1 MEKSPGYE
9 PEHSL
14 TYTRGMP
21 PSEEPSTRDKLLDAF
36 ETLLVTEG
44 SRAAT
49 LDAVAAAAGVS
60 KGGLLYHFHSKD
72 QLVDGMLDRMR
83 QMGERDTV
91 AMRQAPQGPVN
102 YYLETSVDSGS
113 AFDRALIAAAR
124 IAQENDDRA
133 SRALGELR
141 DEWFAVLS
149 EHLGD
154 EPLARTIQLIGDGLY
169 FDDTSGLTDSRA
181 LEHVREVLSR
191 LDL

>member
-1 MEKSPGYE
+1 M
-9 PEHSL
+9 
-14 TYTRGMP
+14 
-21 PSEEPSTRDKLLDAF
+21 PSEEPSTRERLLDAF

-72 QLVDGMLDRMR
+72 ELIEGMLERMR
-83 QMGERDTV
+83 RMGERDAI
-91 AMRQAPQGPVN
+91 AMRAAPQGPVD

-124 IAQENDDRA
+124 IAQENDERA
-133 SRALGELR
+133 SRALAELR
-141 DEWFAVLS
+141 DQWFTVLS

-154 EPLARTIQLIGDGLY
+154 EALARTIQLIGDGLY
-169 FDDTSGLTDSRA
+169 FDDTSGFRDPRA
-181 LEHVREVLSR
+181 LDHVRDVLAR
-191 LDL
+191 LGPLSQADAGS